1 MKVSRPLG
9 QEHLIA
15 SAQLMKYLK
24 DVIHAMF
31 QELLNGSEVLE
42 DLQLLD
48 YEELGGLSDPGPQDI
63 SCGMVMCEI

>member
-1 MKVSRPLG
+1 
-9 QEHLIA
+9 
-15 SAQLMKYLK
+15 MKYLK
-24 DVIHAMF
+24 DVINAMF